1 MNAIFKTYKNRKR
14 EVCYCGNQSV
24 VQIQKINVITRF
36 VPVLGELRGRLMIFK
51 DDGNSF
57 TKEAGAPLS
66 FATLSFAPLP
76 FAQNQRKVAEGSENA
91 PKG

>member
-1 MNAIFKTYKNRKR
+1 MSSLKVKLI
-14 EVCYCGNQSV
+14 
-24 VQIQKINVITRF
+24 
-36 VPVLGELRGRLMIFK
+36 K

-66 FATLSFAPLP
+66 FATLSFAPLS

-91 PKG
+91 PKGKRKCALSHFSCPLKAARKTAEEARIG

>member
-1 MNAIFKTYKNRKR
+1 MYTEYINSGWFYYRFLFKGLIRV
-14 EVCYCGNQSV
+14 EFG
-24 VQIQKINVITRF
+24 
-36 VPVLGELRGRLMIFK
+36 LGE

-66 FATLSFAPLP
+66 FATLSLAPLP

>member
-1 MNAIFKTYKNRKR
+1 MDLVLFGFNR
-14 EVCYCGNQSV
+14 SS
-24 VQIQKINVITRF
+24 
-36 VPVLGELRGRLMIFK
+36 K

>member
-1 MNAIFKTYKNRKR
+1 MSILHEKASEWIYKNRILEIKFHPAFMK
-14 EVCYCGNQSV
+14 VWAGQ
-24 VQIQKINVITRF
+24 
-36 VPVLGELRGRLMIFK
+36 

-57 TKEAGAPLS
+57 TKEAGAPLP

>member
-1 MNAIFKTYKNRKR
+1 MAGFD
-14 EVCYCGNQSV
+14 GN
-24 VQIQKINVITRF
+24 
-36 VPVLGELRGRLMIFK
+36 E

-66 FATLSFAPLP
+66 FATLSLAPLP